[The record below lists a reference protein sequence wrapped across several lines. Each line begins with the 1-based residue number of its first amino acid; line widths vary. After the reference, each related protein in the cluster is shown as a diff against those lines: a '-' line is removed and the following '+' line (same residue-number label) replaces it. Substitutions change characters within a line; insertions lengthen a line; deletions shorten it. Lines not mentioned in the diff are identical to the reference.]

1 MDRTTARWSPARRLG
16 FLFLAFYLLFN
27 IVPHALGS
35 VPAIGELFL
44 DVWLALWGALM
55 PVLGNAALGI
65 EGPIEVIQ
73 TGSGDMTWNYV
84 QQFWFVVVAAAVAGA
99 WTAIDRGRRD
109 HATFYAWLRIAVR
122 YSLALAMFSYGLAK
136 WSGNQFQ
143 PPDALRLGETFGDA
157 SPMGLAWTFMGF
169 SPAYCWFTGL
179 AEVLAGALLVWRRT
193 ATLGGLLAGA
203 VMANVVMINFCFDVP
218 VKLYSSLLLLMAV
231 VVVAHDAPRL
241 LAVLVRNTPAPPA
254 DLSAPVLGP
263 KLRAARVVAKAL
275 FLLLVP
281 VSFVMQRAAVA
292 EMMAM
297 ASYGP
302 LYGLWEVESFSRDG
316 AVRPADPNDGL
327 RWRQLFVGEFPY
339 ALVRPMTG
347 EREFFGFATDPAA
360 GTITLSE
367 HGEPP
372 VEHVLQFAQPAPDVL
387 ELTGKFGEAAIAARV
402 RKVDL
407 DHTELMT
414 RGFRWVSE
422 RPHNR

>member
-1 MDRTTARWSPARRLG
+1 MADAISRWSRAKRLG

-27 IVPHALGS
+27 IVPHGLAA
-35 VPAIGELFL
+35 VPVAGDWFLEL
-44 DVWLALWGALM
+44 WLELWGALM
-55 PVLGNAALGI
+55 PFLGNAALGI
-65 EGPIEVIQ
+65 EGPIEVVP

-84 QQFWFVVVAAAVAGA
+84 QQFWFVVVAAGVAVV
-99 WTAIDRGRRD
+99 WTVVDRRRRD
-109 HATFYAWLRIAVR
+109 LAPFYAWLRIAVR
-122 YSLALAMFSYGLAK
+122 YSLALAMFAYGLAK

-157 SPMGLAWTFMGF
+157 SPMGLAWTFLGF

-193 ATLGGLLAGA
+193 ATLGGLVAAA

-231 VVVAHDAPRL
+231 VVAAHDAPRL
-241 LAVLVRNTPAPPA
+241 LAVLVYNTPAPPA
-254 DLSAPVLGP
+254 DLSAPALGP

-275 FLLLVP
+275 FLLMVP
-281 VSFVMQRAAVA
+281 LSFVMQRAAVA

-316 AVRPADPNDGL
+316 AVRPADPNDAL
-327 RWRQLFVGEFPY
+327 RWRQLFVGDFPY

-347 EREFFGFATDPAA
+347 EREFFGFASDPAA
-360 GTITLSE
+360 KTITLSE
-367 HGEPP
+367 HGEAPA
-372 VEHVLQFAQPAPDVL
+372 EHVLAFEQPAPDVL
-387 ELTGKFGEAAIAARV
+387 ELTGKFGEATIAARL
-402 RKVDL
+402 RRVDL
-407 DHTELMT
+407 EHTELMT
-414 RGFRWVSE
+414 RGFRWISE
-422 RPHNR
+422 RPYNR